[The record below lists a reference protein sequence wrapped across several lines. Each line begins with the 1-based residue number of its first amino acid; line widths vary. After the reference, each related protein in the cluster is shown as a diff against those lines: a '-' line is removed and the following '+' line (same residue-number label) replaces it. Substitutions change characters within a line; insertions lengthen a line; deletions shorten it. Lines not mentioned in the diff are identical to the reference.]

1 MQKEPCASNGS
12 TSLANFNGFEEC
24 EPRDDDA
31 ENDADGDGICESD
44 EIAGC
49 QDATACNY
57 NENATDDDSSCVFA
71 YCVTPLAP
79 VYRTQVIC
87 KR

>member
-1 MQKEPCASNGS
+1 MTQFQMDFVSN
-12 TSLANFNGFEEC
+12 N
-24 EPRDDDA
+24 DDTCPNDA

-57 NENATDDDSSCVFA
+57 NSRK
-71 YCVTPLAP
+71 
-79 VYRTQVIC
+79 YR
-87 KR
+87 